1 MKFKLLLLAFLVTT
15 SLKAQTNF
23 DWIPIPLTSSNV
35 TSADAKTIVLFND
48 TPYLIGYVGGII
60 AVEKYNASTGVF
72 TPITT
77 GAISTTS
84 VSKIKAKVYQ
94 GKIYVVIQGNTHFE
108 CGVFEDDV
116 NGFVSGFSQSTAIS
130 GIYANGWE
138 FDIKNDHLFIGSIN
152 ISGVPV
158 LHDYYV
164 SLNTWTAYDLSSTL
178 NSDNIP
184 NLYSNNAKLSVY
196 CSSNDVYFGFSMTGL
211 GGDRLGKGPI
221 NAVGTF
227 GPYSSNYKLF
237 KNSIDYEG
245 FDMYLYGDGINPPIV
260 LLYDDALLSTYT
272 KQMISGTDIDVNTS
286 TDSPLL
292 FNVVPSDF
300 EAIYAS
306 NFHILVNKFA
316 LSLTSNPFNFNF
328 QRYDVANAVWETN
341 STNIPYANNPIFNSI
356 ELGLSNNQKH
366 LSVFFEDAAGQD
378 FLFIT
383 NSAPVLNL
391 GASNPNSG
399 ICSNNQNL
407 VVSDMQMYDDQND
420 SIRILSISGTN
431 LNNGFAV
438 FKDRITTV
446 EPNIVKQDVYADIL
460 GSAPGSYQMF
470 VEFTDGY
477 DTISTPINH
486 LVNASGTQ
494 AQFSTANYTFCESAP
509 IVDLAPLLN
518 IHSGG
523 QFTVNSHIIEGST
536 FNALPENWLG
546 AFSGNL
552 AYKTF
557 IDGCKS
563 ETFATYNLEQV
574 GVTTISTTPTDCG
587 TANGTADWTY
597 VPDNAGEVPTSI
609 EWSTG
614 SNINNVT
621 GLEVGQYYCDLLLPT
636 GCRSRGYGVVLPS
649 TTTLTA
655 NITNVT
661 CNGESNGAIDLT
673 ITNGPT
679 NYNLVWSNGFS
690 SEDLSGLKAGSYTV
704 TLYEPSGCSYYS
716 TFVVTEPDPI
726 QVTFSKTQPTCG
738 NSDGD
743 ITAYPGGGS
752 GTYFY
757 QWTYNSTT
765 SNQLTTI
772 PSGIYELK
780 ITDGLACQLFV
791 YPNLNDQFASTPSAQ
806 IINTTCNSSNG
817 AINVTAIPDGTN
829 PLTFVSV
836 EWDNGTTNLLNSGL
850 DNGYHSVKLG
860 SGYVLGNVCY
870 AFDRY
875 HIETEKPR
883 LQDIC
888 IVTVDL
894 ATTTNMV
901 VWEKGDT
908 TGISH
913 YNIYR
918 ETNTLGEYL
927 LIDTVNVTSESIFND
942 VVISPMISSWRYRI
956 SAVNSCGQEG
966 PLSPA
971 HKTLLMNTVN
981 NVGPGTVDVLWDDY
995 EGTADIAHYQV
1006 NRYSDQNGWEAL
1018 TPTVPIGVSSFLDTP
1033 TGLTN
1038 LDYFVETVLNTPCQ
1052 SEKINDFNSS
1062 RSNREK
1068 GTFAVGEG
1076 TGNSN
1081 NELSEVYLNSIELYP
1096 NPTLNDLQII
1106 QPESNTIKVTL
1117 YSVDGTVLLEKEISS
1132 KSELLSLAE
1141 FASGIYFVHIHF
1153 NETAIVKRIIKN

>member
-1 MKFKLLLLAFLVTT
+1 MKLKLLLLAFLFTT
-15 SLKAQTNF
+15 VLKAQTNF

-35 TSADAKTIVLFND
+35 SSTNAKTIVLFND
-48 TPYLIGYVGGII
+48 TPYLIGYVAGII
-60 AVEKYNASTGVF
+60 TVEKFNLNTGVF
-72 TPITT
+72 TPI
-77 GAISTTS
+77 STASPASTF

-94 GKIYVVIQGNTHFE
+94 GKIYIVIQGNNFFE
-108 CGVFEDDV
+108 CGVYENDI
-116 NGFVSGFSQSTAIS
+116 NGFNTGFSVSTYS
-130 GIYANGWE
+130 GTFADGWE
-138 FDIKNDHLFIGSIN
+138 FDVKNGHLFIGSISILN
-152 ISGVPV
+152 KPV
-158 LHDYYV
+158 LHDYNV
-164 SLNTWTAYDLSSTL
+164 TLNTWSSYDLSSTL
-178 NSDNIP
+178 NNDNIP
-184 NLYSNNAKLSVY
+184 NLFSNNATLSVY
-196 CSSNDVYFGFSMTGL
+196 CSSTDVYFGFSMTGL
-211 GGDRLGKGPI
+211 GGDRLGKAPI
-221 NAVGTF
+221 NAASSF
-227 GPYSSNYKLF
+227 GPYGVNYKLF
-237 KNSIDYEG
+237 KNSGSYEG
-245 FDMYLYGDGINPPIV
+245 FDMYLYGDGNNPPKV
-260 LLYDDALLSTYT
+260 TLYDDALLSTYT
-272 KQMISGTDIDVNTS
+272 KQLVSGVDLDVNTS
-286 TDSPLL
+286 TESPEL
-292 FNVVPSDF
+292 FNVVPNDF
-300 EAIYAS
+300 AAIHAS
-306 NFHILVNKFA
+306 NYHILLNKFA
-316 LSLTSNPFNFNF
+316 LSLTNTPFNFNF
-328 QRYDVANAVWETN
+328 QRYDVSNTLWETN
-341 STNIPYANNPIFNSI
+341 STNIPFANLPAKNSI
-356 ELGLSNNQKH
+356 ELGLSDNEKH
-366 LSVFFEDAAGQD
+366 LSVFYEDASGQD
-378 FLFIT
+378 YFYIT
-383 NSAPVLNL
+383 NSAPVLNV
-391 GASNPNSG
+391 GASNPNNG

-407 VVSDMQMYDDQND
+407 IVSDMQMYDDQND
-420 SIRILSISGTN
+420 SLRVLSITGIN

-438 FKDRITTV
+438 FKNRLTTV
-446 EPNIVKQDVYADIL
+446 EPNVVKQDVYADVL
-460 GSAPGSYQMF
+460 GLTPGSYQML

-477 DTISTPINH
+477 DTITTPINH
-486 LVNASGTQ
+486 LVNASGTL

-509 IVDLAPLLN
+509 IVELAPLLN
-518 IHSGG
+518 IHNGG
-523 QFTVNSHIIEGST
+523 QFTVNSHLIEGST

-563 ETFATYNLEQV
+563 ETFATYTLEQV
-574 GVTTISTTPTDCG
+574 GVTTITTGATNCGTPT
-587 TANGTADWTY
+587 GTADWTY

-614 SNINNVT
+614 SNNNSLS
-621 GLEVGQYYCDLLLPT
+621 GLDVGQYYCDLLLPT
-636 GCRSRGYGVVLPS
+636 GCRSRGYGTVLP
-649 TTTLTA
+649 LTMGLNA
-655 NITNVT
+655 AVTNVS
-661 CNGESNGAIDLT
+661 CNGGNNGAIDLT
-673 ITNGPT
+673 ITNGPAS
-679 NYNLVWSNGFS
+679 YNLVWSNGYS
-690 SEDLSGLKAGSYTV
+690 SEDLSNLKAGTYTV
-704 TLYEPSGCSYYS
+704 TLYETGGCSYYAS
-716 TFVVTEPDPI
+716 FTVSEPDPI

-738 NSDGD
+738 NSNGD
-743 ITAYPGGGS
+743 ITAYPAGGS

-757 QWTYNSTT
+757 NWTFNSTT
-765 SNQLTTI
+765 SNQITAI

-780 ITDGLACQLFV
+780 ITDGFACQLFV

-836 EWDNGTTNLLNSGL
+836 EWDNGTTNLLNSAL
-850 DNGYHSVKLG
+850 SESYHSVKLG
-860 SGYVLGNVCY
+860 SGYFLGNVCY

-875 HIETEKPR
+875 YIETEKPR

-942 VVISPMISSWRYRI
+942 VVISPMISSWRYRL

-971 HKTLLMNTVN
+971 HKTLLMNTVI

-1006 NRYSDQNGWEAL
+1006 NRYSNENGWEAL
-1018 TPTVPIGVSSFLDTP
+1018 LPVVTIGTSTFQDTP

-1062 RSNREK
+1062 RSNRER

-1096 NPTLNDLQII
+1096 NPTINNLQII
-1106 QPESNTIKVTL
+1106 QPENNTIKISV
-1117 YSVDGTVLLEKEISS
+1117 YSVDGTFLFEKEITS
-1132 KSELLSLAE
+1132 KNDQLSLSE
-1141 FASGIYFVHIHF
+1141 FASGIYFVHLHF
-1153 NETAIVKRIIKN
+1153 NETAIVKRVMKN